1 MNYWR
6 KWRKKMGKKKD
17 KKKVKWNEKKKWESG
32 SKQKLSN
39 EILFEKEKR
48 KEKGDKL
55 KRIKY
60 KKKMILE
67 KVDKI
72 IIY

>member
-1 MNYWR
+1 MRR
-6 KWRKKMGKKKD
+6 K
-17 KKKVKWNEKKKWESG
+17 NEKVEANKNCQMKFYL
-32 SKQKLSN
+32 KR
-39 EILFEKEKR
+39 KR
-48 KEKGDKL
+48 KEKEKKKELKL

>member
-1 MNYWR
+1 MKWEDKVR
-6 KWRKKMGKKKD
+6 KWKQTKI
-17 KKKVKWNEKKKWESG
+17 VKWNFIWKEKEKKK
-32 SKQKLSN
+32 
-39 EILFEKEKR
+39 EKK
-48 KEKGDKL
+48 KELKL

-67 KVDKI
+67 KVDII